1 MKELI
6 ILGQGPAGISAAL
19 YAVRGGAR
27 VTVIAKD
34 YGALAKA
41 DKIENYYGFEN
52 GILAKDLIQAGIQQA
67 KNLGVKF
74 IQAEVCG
81 IEFGENGYDIKTS
94 NHQTF
99 HAVSIVIAVG
109 TSRNTPKIENLQAFE
124 GKGISYCAICDGF
137 FFRGKK
143 VGVIGNAAY
152 AFSEYSVLKNI
163 IDDVTILTDGKQPAF
178 SSANYNPKKIQK
190 FEGNETS
197 LFLTEMNRGKKYTV
211 HSKLLFFRDVYDWIQ
226 NHIIVITPN
235 TPLIDLEYYYD
246 MDSLKSI
253 NKLIETFDTGISK
266 VKIEEISLDELSNA
280 MPKVIFD
287 RVMHHVKS
295 RMEEQENSSFRM
307 TMRSNEN
314 FFNIEVKG
322 DLEPKVTT
330 IRLNHIRSFYD
341 FGFEEESDGTRRLFD
356 LMDML
361 LNKREDVLYVVDE
374 LERSL
379 HPKLTKHFL
388 QMFMELHKE
397 KRMQLLFTTH
407 ESSIMDQSIFRRDE
421 IWFIERNAENVSV
434 IYSLDRF
441 KERYD
446 KVLSKAY
453 LEGRYGAIPVFRTF
467 EFREEE

>member
-1 MKELI
+1 PVLDPEIALTKEEKNRFEI
-6 ILGQGPAGISAAL
+6 
-19 YAVRGGAR
+19 YA
-27 VTVIAKD
+27 
-34 YGALAKA
+34 
-41 DKIENYYGFEN
+41 
-52 GILAKDLIQAGIQQA
+52 
-67 KNLGVKF
+67 
-74 IQAEVCG
+74 
-81 IEFGENGYDIKTS
+81 
-94 NHQTF
+94 
-99 HAVSIVIAVG
+99 
-109 TSRNTPKIENLQAFE
+109 
-124 GKGISYCAICDGF
+124 
-137 FFRGKK
+137 
-143 VGVIGNAAY
+143 
-152 AFSEYSVLKNI
+152 
-163 IDDVTILTDGKQPAF
+163 DD
-178 SSANYNPKKIQK
+178 

-253 NKLIETFDTGISK
+253 NKLIETFDTGISR

-280 MPKVIFD
+280 MRKVIFD